1 MNDTLA
7 IGSPLPSLTL
17 KNQDDEQVT
26 LDQYLGKPL
35 VIYFYPKDETPGCTA
50 EACSFRDRYE
60 DFEAAGAN
68 VVGISSDTVQS
79 HQKFIKKHRLN
90 FTLLS
95 DPQQEAAKAFKVKR
109 RLFGLL
115 PGRETFVFDK
125 EGKLCFKF
133 SSSIM
138 INQHISEALKAI
150 KEFK

>member
-1 MNDTLA
+1 MDETLA

-17 KNQDDEQVT
+17 KNQDNEQVN
-26 LDQYLGKPL
+26 LDQYLGNPL
-35 VIYFYPKDETPGCTA
+35 VVYFYPKDETPGCTA

-68 VVGISSDTVQS
+68 VVGISSDSVQS

-95 DPQQEAAKAFKVKR
+95 DQRQEAAKAFKVKR

-115 PGRETFVFDK
+115 PGRETFVFNN
-125 EGKLCFKF
+125 EGKLCLKF

-150 KEFK
+150 KGF